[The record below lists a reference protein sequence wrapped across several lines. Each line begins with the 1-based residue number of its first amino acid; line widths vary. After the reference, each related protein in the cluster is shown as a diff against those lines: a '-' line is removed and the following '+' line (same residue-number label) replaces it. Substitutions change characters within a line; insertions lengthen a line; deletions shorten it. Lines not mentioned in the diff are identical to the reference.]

1 MNKDRLIRHK
11 SIIHSKTY
19 TEKDL
24 YVDDID
30 QAEDD
35 MKCNICEK
43 EFLSIAISWD
53 IRGVKKNKAAWN
65 SYLCKF

>member
-1 MNKDRLIRHK
+1 M
-11 SIIHSKTY
+11 IHSKTY

-43 EFLSIAISWD
+43 EFLRIAISWD
-53 IRGVKKNKAAWN
+53 IKGGKKSKAAWN
-65 SYLCKF
+65 SY